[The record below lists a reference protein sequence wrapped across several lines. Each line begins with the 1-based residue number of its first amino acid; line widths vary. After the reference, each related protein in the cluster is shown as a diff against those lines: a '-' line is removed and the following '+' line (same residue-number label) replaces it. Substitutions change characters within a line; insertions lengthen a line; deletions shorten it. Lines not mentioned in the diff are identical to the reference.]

1 MGLGDCVKYTGK
13 IDTDELVRHYSSAT
27 MLVVPSIYEG
37 FGLPAAEA
45 MSCGTPVI
53 STTAGALP
61 EVVGDAGILIPPG
74 DTRAI
79 VEAVTGLLDN
89 ENKRKVMGVSGK
101 ERVARLFNWDNAAKQ
116 TADYYREAIEAQV
129 QVKTG

>member
-1 MGLGDCVKYTGK
+1 M
-13 IDTDELVRHYSSAT
+13 
-27 MLVVPSIYEG
+27 
-37 FGLPAAEA
+37 
-45 MSCGTPVI
+45 
-53 STTAGALP
+53 
-61 EVVGDAGILIPPG
+61 VGDAGILIPPG

-89 ENKRKVMGVSGK
+89 ENKRKSMGVSGK

>member
-1 MGLGDCVKYTGK
+1 
-13 IDTDELVRHYSSAT
+13 
-27 MLVVPSIYEG
+27 
-37 FGLPAAEA
+37 
-45 MSCGTPVI
+45 
-53 STTAGALP
+53 
-61 EVVGDAGILIPPG
+61 VVGDAGILIPPG

-89 ENKRKVMGVSGK
+89 DNKRKAMGMSGK
-101 ERVARLFNWDNAAKQ
+101 ERVARLFNWDSAAKQ